1 LVSQIGEEILKKTL
15 TQTTN
20 NNIIRLMNIDTIQQ
34 LFKVSSTSHH
44 TMTLTEREELF
55 GWQKIFEFPN
65 GYGASV
71 VVHDFS
77 YGLEIALLDANQ
89 NIIQHPEITDDVAGF
104 LNVDSANDLLEKIA
118 KLPKKVLTEQIESV
132 TM

>member
-1 LVSQIGEEILKKTL
+1 
-15 TQTTN
+15 
-20 NNIIRLMNIDTIQQ
+20 MNIETIQQ

-118 KLPKKVLTEQIESV
+118 KLPEKVLTEQIESV

>member
-1 LVSQIGEEILKKTL
+1 
-15 TQTTN
+15 
-20 NNIIRLMNIDTIQQ
+20 MNHDTIQQ

-44 TMTLTEREELF
+44 TMTLIEREELF
-55 GWQKIFEFPN
+55 GWQKIFKFPN

-71 VVHDFS
+71 VVHDSS
-77 YGLEIALLDANQ
+77 YGLEIALLDESG
-89 NIIQHPEITDDVAGF
+89 NITQHPDITDDVAGF

-118 KLPKKVLTEQIESV
+118 KLPKKVLTEQIEPV

>member
-1 LVSQIGEEILKKTL
+1 
-15 TQTTN
+15 
-20 NNIIRLMNIDTIQQ
+20 
-34 LFKVSSTSHH
+34 
-44 TMTLTEREELF
+44 MTLTEREELF

-77 YGLEIALLDANQ
+77 YGLELALLDADQ
-89 NIIQHPEITDDVAGF
+89 NIIQHPDITDDVAGF
-104 LNVDSANDLLEKIA
+104 LNVDSANDLLEQIA
-118 KLPKKVLTEQIESV
+118 KLPKKALTSRLESV

>member
-1 LVSQIGEEILKKTL
+1 MKILDNQREI
-15 TQTTN
+15 
-20 NNIIRLMNIDTIQQ
+20 
-34 LFKVSSTSHH
+34 FKVSSALPH
-44 TMTLTEREELF
+44 TMTLSERPEL
-55 GWQKIFEFPN
+55 GGVQKIFEFPN

-77 YGLEIALLDANQ
+77 YGLELALLDADQ
-89 NIIQHPEITDDVAGF
+89 TIIQHPDITNDVAGF

-118 KLPKKVLTEQIESV
+118 KLPKKVLTGKLESV

>member
-1 LVSQIGEEILKKTL
+1 
-15 TQTTN
+15 
-20 NNIIRLMNIDTIQQ
+20 
-34 LFKVSSTSHH
+34 
-44 TMTLTEREELF
+44 MTLTEREELF
-55 GWQKIFEFPN
+55 GWQKIFEFPT

-77 YGLEIALLDANQ
+77 YGLELALLDESG
-89 NIIQHPEITDDVAGF
+89 NITQHPDITDDVAGF

-118 KLPKKVLTEQIESV
+118 KLPKKVLTGRLEPV

>member
-1 LVSQIGEEILKKTL
+1 
-15 TQTTN
+15 
-20 NNIIRLMNIDTIQQ
+20 MNTDTIQQ

-77 YGLEIALLDANQ
+77 YGLELALLDADG
-89 NIIQHPEITDDVAGF
+89 NIIQHPDITDDVAGF
-104 LNVDSANDLLEKIA
+104 LNVDSCNDLLEKIA
-118 KLPKKVLTEQIESV
+118 RLPNKNLTETLNSV

>member
-1 LVSQIGEEILKKTL
+1 
-15 TQTTN
+15 
-20 NNIIRLMNIDTIQQ
+20 MNTDTIQQ

-77 YGLEIALLDANQ
+77 YGLELALLDADG
-89 NIIQHPEITDDVAGF
+89 NIIQHPDITDDVAGF
-104 LNVDSANDLLEKIA
+104 LNVDSCNDLLEKIA
-118 KLPKKVLTEQIESV
+118 RLPNKNLTETLNSV
-132 TM
+132 TMSD

>member
-1 LVSQIGEEILKKTL
+1 MKITD
-15 TQTTN
+15 TQT
-20 NNIIRLMNIDTIQQ
+20 Q

-44 TMTLTEREELF
+44 TMTLIEREELF

-77 YGLEIALLDANQ
+77 YGLELALLDADQ
-89 NIIQHPEITDDVAGF
+89 TIIQHPDITNDVAGF

-118 KLPKKVLTEQIESV
+118 KLPKKVLTDRLEPV